1 MQALKTGFTREAGYN
16 LAIAAWR
23 EGQRFLLIVMGAQ
36 TRSLS
41 FRDAKQLLRYGFIES
56 GFEIAEEPRQPTP
69 PRPAGRRTNAGATPC
84 VPARPAAVSPLGVR
98 TGRRSTMATPK
109 AFIFDAY
116 GTLFDV
122 HSVVEAGRALTRD
135 PQALSLLWRQ
145 KQLEYTWLRT
155 LMGRYEDFWAVT
167 EAALRFALGRLGIA
181 AGDEAVARLME
192 AYLSL
197 ATFPDVAGALAG
209 LAGTPL
215 GILSNGSPRMLD
227 AAVRSSGL
235 AGTFRHVLSVDA
247 VRAYKPSPT
256 VYELGPRAFGV
267 PAGDILFVS
276 SNAWDVAGA
285 KAFGYRTCWC
295 NRLAAPMDRLGVSP
309 DFEVRTLDE
318 IPGSWASRRRRRG
331 ERPLV
336 QLVGEATHEEIAPHE
351 HGHAEQA
358 VLVEQPLERLGLAHG
373 FPGRVALEEAGVR
386 LDEEAPRAADE
397 AEGAVAVYGMRV
409 EGRLSYSTCASARA
423 RRASSE
429 DGQRHV
435 LS

>member
-1 MQALKTGFTREAGYN
+1 
-16 LAIAAWR
+16 
-23 EGQRFLLIVMGAQ
+23 
-36 TRSLS
+36 
-41 FRDAKQLLRYGFIES
+41 
-56 GFEIAEEPRQPTP
+56 
-69 PRPAGRRTNAGATPC
+69 
-84 VPARPAAVSPLGVR
+84 
-98 TGRRSTMATPK
+98 MATPK

-122 HSVVEAGRALTRD
+122 HSVVEAGRALARD

-167 EAALRFALGRLGIA
+167 EAALRFALGRLGIV
-181 AGDEAVARLME
+181 AGDEAVARLMA

-197 ATFPDVAGALAG
+197 ATFPDVAGALTG

-215 GILSNGSPRMLD
+215 GILSKGSPRMLD

-256 VYELGPRAFGV
+256 VYELGPRAFRV

-318 IPGSWASRRRRRG
+318 IPGK
-331 ERPLV
+331 
-336 QLVGEATHEEIAPHE
+336 
-351 HGHAEQA
+351 
-358 VLVEQPLERLGLAHG
+358 LG
-373 FPGRVALEEAGVR
+373 
-386 LDEEAPRAADE
+386 
-397 AEGAVAVYGMRV
+397 
-409 EGRLSYSTCASARA
+409 
-423 RRASSE
+423 
-429 DGQRHV
+429 
-435 LS
+435 

>member
-1 MQALKTGFTREAGYN
+1 
-16 LAIAAWR
+16 
-23 EGQRFLLIVMGAQ
+23 
-36 TRSLS
+36 
-41 FRDAKQLLRYGFIES
+41 
-56 GFEIAEEPRQPTP
+56 
-69 PRPAGRRTNAGATPC
+69 
-84 VPARPAAVSPLGVR
+84 
-98 TGRRSTMATPK
+98 MATPK

-122 HSVVEAGRALTRD
+122 HSVVEAGRALTSD

-197 ATFPDVAGALAG
+197 ATFPDVAGALSAM
-209 LAGTPL
+209 AGTPL
-215 GILSNGSPRMLD
+215 GILSNGSPRMLE

-235 AGTFRHVLSVDA
+235 TGTFRHVLSVDA
-247 VRAYKPSPT
+247 VKAYKPSPA
-256 VYELGPRAFGV
+256 VYELGPRAFGL

-309 DFEVRTLDE
+309 DLEVRTLDE
-318 IPGSWASRRRRRG
+318 I
-331 ERPLV
+331 
-336 QLVGEATHEEIAPHE
+336 
-351 HGHAEQA
+351 
-358 VLVEQPLERLGLAHG
+358 LAK
-373 FPGRVALEEAGVR
+373 
-386 LDEEAPRAADE
+386 
-397 AEGAVAVYGMRV
+397 
-409 EGRLSYSTCASARA
+409 LS
-423 RRASSE
+423 
-429 DGQRHV
+429 
-435 LS
+435 